1 MCGIV
6 GYVGKKRV
14 VPVIIDGLRRLEY
27 RGYDSAGIAV
37 AGNGKGNGLEVR
49 RAEGKLRNLEEI
61 IRLKPL
67 DGTYGIGH
75 TRWATHG
82 RPTEE
87 NAHPHRDCSGKI
99 VVVHNGIIE
108 NYLSLKKKLIEEGH
122 KFSTETD
129 TEVIAHLIEKNFFNK
144 SNGHRTTL
152 EEAVR
157 KTVQVLSGVFALAVI
172 SVEEPNKIVAAR
184 NGPPAVIGLG
194 NDEYF
199 VASDVP
205 AILSHTRDLFFLHD
219 GDLAVITPA
228 GVQLMDFDGK
238 PIMREV
244 QHITWDPIMAEK
256 GGFKHFMLKEIY
268 EQPRAVRE
276 TALGRISLDTG
287 RVFLE
292 EMEITEDEFRN
303 MQKLNIAACGTS
315 WHAALA
321 GKFMIEKLARV
332 PVEVDYASEWRY
344 RNPIISNHELT
355 LLITQSG
362 ETADTIAAQREAKA
376 KGSKTLA
383 ICNVVGAM
391 IAREAAGTIYTHAGP
406 EIGVASTKTF
416 TAQLTALFLLALYLG
431 ELRGVTSQDEARQLI
446 TELVRIPGKLEA
458 LLTRDEECEDL
469 AKMYSRSQDF
479 LFLGR
484 GIHYPIALE
493 GALKLKEISYI
504 HAEGYPAGEMKHGP
518 NALIDEDLPV
528 VILAPKDPNDAES
541 MLRYE
546 KTLSNMKEVKAREG
560 KVIALAVEGDEEIKE
575 AADHVLYV
583 PQAPELLLPMLE
595 VVPMQLLAYH
605 IAVRRGCDVDQPRN
619 LAKSVTVE

>member
-14 VPVIIDGLRRLEY
+14 VPVIIEGLRKLEY

-37 AGNGKGNGLEVR
+37 AGNGAGLQVR
-49 RAEGKLRNLEEI
+49 RAEGKLRNLEEA

-87 NAHPHRDCSGKI
+87 NAHPHRDCTGKI
-99 VVVHNGIIE
+99 VVVHNGIVE
-108 NYLSLKKKLIEEGH
+108 NYMPLKKKLREEGH
-122 KFSTETD
+122 TFTTETD
-129 TEVIAHLIEKNFFNK
+129 TEVIAHLVEKNLK
-144 SNGHRTTL
+144 EHKLSL

-157 KTVQVLSGVFALAVI
+157 KTVKQLTGVFALAII
-172 SVEEPNKIVAAR
+172 SVDEPNKIVAAR
-184 NGPPAVIGLG
+184 NGPPSVIGIG
-194 NDEYF
+194 KDEYF
-199 VASDVP
+199 VASDIP
-205 AILSHTRDLFFLHD
+205 ALLPHTRDLFFLAD
-219 GDLAVITPA
+219 GDLAVITPE
-228 GVQLMDFDGK
+228 GVEVTDFDGK
-238 PIMREV
+238 PLKREV

-268 EQPRAVRE
+268 EQPRAVRD
-276 TALGRISLDTG
+276 TWLGRVSQDSGKIFLDDMDISEAEFKNFKK
-287 RVFLE
+287 VQ
-292 EMEITEDEFRN
+292 IT
-303 MQKLNIAACGTS
+303 ACGTS

-321 GKFMIEKLARV
+321 GKFMIERLARV
-332 PVEVDYASEWRY
+332 PVDVDYASEFRY
-344 RNPIISNHELT
+344 RDPITGPDELT
-355 LLITQSG
+355 VLITQSG

-391 IAREAAGTIYTHAGP
+391 IAREAAGTVYTHAGP
-406 EIGVASTKTF
+406 EIGVASTKAF
-416 TAQLTALFLLALYLG
+416 TAQLTALFLLALHLS
-431 ELRGVTSQDEARQLI
+431 ELRGTLDMEQAKRMI
-446 TELVRIPGKLEA
+446 KELTLIPGKLEA
-458 LLTRDEECEDL
+458 LLTRDEELEEL
-469 AKMYSRSQDF
+469 AKTYNRAHDF

-518 NALIDEDLPV
+518 NALIDENLPV
-528 VILAPKDPNDAES
+528 VIIATKDDNDPNS
-541 MLRYE
+541 VLRYE
-546 KTLSNMKEVKAREG
+546 KTISNLKEVKARSG
-560 KVIALAVEGDEEIKE
+560 KVIAVATEGDDEIKE
-575 AADHVLYV
+575 SADHVVYI
-583 PQAPELLLPMLE
+583 PRAPEILAPILE
-595 VVPMQLLAYH
+595 IVPMQLLAYH

>member
-37 AGNGKGNGLEVR
+37 AGNGEGLQVR
-49 RAEGKLRNLEEI
+49 RAEGKLRNLEEV

-87 NAHPHRDCSGKI
+87 NAHPHRDCTGRV

-108 NYLSLKKKLIEEGH
+108 NYLSLKKKLAEEGH

-129 TEVIAHLIEKNFFNK
+129 TEIIAHLVEKHLK
-144 SNGHRTTL
+144 PHNGGVRPSL

-157 KTVQVLSGVFALAVI
+157 KTVKELNGVYALAVI
-172 SVEEPNKIVAAR
+172 SSDERDKIVAAR

-194 NDEYF
+194 KDEYF

-205 AILSHTRDLFFLHD
+205 AILYHTRDLFFLAD
-219 GDLAVITPA
+219 GDLAVITCD
-228 GVQLMDFDGK
+228 GVQLTDFDGN
-238 PIMREV
+238 PIVRQV
-244 QHITWDPIMAEK
+244 QHVTWDPIMAEK

-268 EQPRAVRE
+268 EQPRAVRD
-276 TALGRISLDTG
+276 TTLGRVSLDTG
-287 RVFLE
+287 RVFLD
-292 EMEITEDEFRN
+292 EMEITEAEFAKL
-303 MQKLNIAACGTS
+303 QKVNIAACGTS

-321 GKFMIEKLARV
+321 GKFMIERLARV

-344 RNPIISNHELT
+344 RDPIVNSDSLT
-355 LLITQSG
+355 MLITQSG

-376 KGSKTLA
+376 KGCKTLG
-383 ICNVVGAM
+383 ICNVVGSM
-391 IAREAAGTIYTHAGP
+391 VAREASGTIYTHAGP
-406 EIGVASTKTF
+406 EIGVASTKAF
-416 TAQLTALFLLALYLG
+416 TAQLTALFLFAIYLG
-431 ELRGVTSQDEARQLI
+431 KMRGTLSADDARTYLQELG
-446 TELVRIPGKLEA
+446 RIPGKLEA
-458 LLTRDEECEDL
+458 VLAREEDTEDL
-469 AKMYSRSQDF
+469 AKEYQRAQDF

-528 VILAPKDPNDAES
+528 VIMATCDPNDAGS
-541 MLRYE
+541 TVRYE
-546 KTLSNMKEVKAREG
+546 KTLSNLKEVKARSG
-560 KVIALAVEGDEEIKE
+560 RVIALATEGDEEIRE

-583 PQAPELLLPMLE
+583 PPAPELLSPILE
-595 VVPMQLLAYH
+595 VVPCQLLAYH

>member
-14 VPVIIDGLRRLEY
+14 VPVILDGLRRLEY
-27 RGYDSAGIAV
+27 RGYDSAGLAV
-37 AGNGKGNGLEVR
+37 AGNGEGLQVR
-49 RAEGKLRNLEEI
+49 RAEGKLRNLEEV
-61 IRLKPL
+61 IRLRPL

-87 NAHPHRDCSGKI
+87 NAHPHRDCTGHV

-108 NYLSLKKKLIEEGH
+108 NYVGLKKKLIEDGH

-129 TEVIAHLIEKNFFNK
+129 TEVIAHLVEKYLGIDG
-144 SNGHRTTL
+144 NGHSARLPL

-157 KTVQVLSGVFALAVI
+157 RTVRELSGVFAMAVI
-172 SVEEPNKIVAAR
+172 SEGEPNKIVAAR

-194 NDEYF
+194 KDEYF

-205 AILSHTRDLFFLHD
+205 AILYHTREMFFLAD
-219 GDLAVITPA
+219 GDLAVITPC
-228 GVQLMDFDGK
+228 GVQLMDFDGQ
-238 PIMREV
+238 PIVRQV

-256 GGFKHFMLKEIY
+256 GGFKHFMLKEVY
-268 EQPRAVRE
+268 EQARAVRD
-276 TALGRISLDTG
+276 TTLGRISLDSG
-287 RVFLE
+287 KVFLE
-292 EMEITEDEFRN
+292 EMEISEAEFAAL
-303 MQKLNIAACGTS
+303 QKVNIAACGTS
-315 WHAALA
+315 WHAGLA
-321 GKFMIEKLARV
+321 GKFMIERLARV
-332 PVEVDYASEWRY
+332 PVEVDYASEYRY
-344 RNPIISNHELT
+344 RDPILGPNTLT
-355 LLITQSG
+355 MLITQSG

-383 ICNVVGAM
+383 ICNVVGSM
-391 IAREAAGTIYTHAGP
+391 ITREAHGTIYTHAGP
-406 EIGVASTKTF
+406 EIGVASTKAF
-416 TAQLTALFLLALYLG
+416 SAQMTALFLFALYLAQTRHTLAAEETKRYMA
-431 ELRGVTSQDEARQLI
+431 ELMRL
-446 TELVRIPGKLEA
+446 PGKLES
-458 LLTRDEECEDL
+458 LLAREEEYEDL
-469 AKMYSRSQDF
+469 AREYSRVQDF

-518 NALIDEDLPV
+518 NALIDENLPV
-528 VILAPKDPNDAES
+528 VILATHDANDAGS
-541 MLRYE
+541 MVRYE
-546 KTLSNMKEVKAREG
+546 KTLSNLKEVKARSG
-560 KVIALAVEGDEEIKE
+560 RVIALATEGDDDISE
-575 AADHVLYV
+575 AADHVIYV
-583 PQAPELLLPMLE
+583 PQAPELLLPILE
-595 VVPMQLLAYH
+595 IIPLQLLAYH